1 MVVFMSK
8 AMEYRT
14 FSKKVDA
21 DHAEDKAG
29 SQRDT
34 HAHTHTQLNCRVIKI
49 EGEGIFL
56 SQVNQ
61 QESIV

>member
-29 SQRDT
+29 SHRDT
-34 HAHTHTQLNCRVIKI
+34 HTHTHTHTAEL
-49 EGEGIFL
+49 
-56 SQVNQ
+56 
-61 QESIV
+61 

>member
-34 HAHTHTQLNCRVIKI
+34 HTQMNCSVIKI
-49 EGEGIFL
+49 EGEDIFL
-56 SQVNQ
+56 S
-61 QESIV
+61 

>member
-1 MVVFMSK
+1 MSK

-34 HAHTHTQLNCRVIKI
+34 HAHTHSHTTELQCHKN
-49 EGEGIFL
+49 
-56 SQVNQ
+56 
-61 QESIV
+61 